1 MDELINGIVAYVTRM
16 LEKQSRLV
24 LITGL
29 LVTIYADNTA
39 DIKFNNATYE
49 KVPILNR
56 ITTLSNGDSIK
67 ILGNKTNI
75 GYTDMIILGK
85 I

>member
-1 MDELINGIVAYVTRM
+1 MEELISGIVAYVTRM
-16 LEKQSRLV
+16 LEKQPKLI

-29 LVTIYADNTA
+29 LVTLYSDSTA
-39 DIKFNNATYE
+39 DIKFNNVTYE
-49 KVPILNR
+49 SVPILNS
-56 ITTLSNGDSIK
+56 ITTLSDGDSLK
-67 ILGNKTNI
+67 VLASKTST

>member
-1 MDELINGIVAYVTRM
+1 MDELISGIVAYVTRM
-16 LEKQSRLV
+16 LEKQSRLM

-29 LVTIYADNTA
+29 LVTIYSDSTA

-49 KVPILNR
+49 NIPILNS

-67 ILGNKTNI
+67 ILANKTST
-75 GYTDMIILGK
+75 GFTDMIILGK

>member
-1 MDELINGIVAYVTRM
+1 VDELINGIVAYVTRM
-16 LEKQSRLV
+16 LEKQSRLM

-29 LVTIYADNTA
+29 LVTIYTDNTA
-39 DIKFNNATYE
+39 DIKFNNVTYG

>member
-16 LEKQSRLV
+16 LEKQSRLM

-39 DIKFNNATYE
+39 DIKFNNVTYE

-56 ITTLSNGDSIK
+56 ITTLNNGDSIK
-67 ILGNKTNI
+67 ILGNKTSI
-75 GYTDMIILGK
+75 GYADMIILGK